1 MYKYVTFPTKQKEN
15 IMTKKQNPLELPVY
29 LFHQGTNY
37 RAYEFLGAHK
47 IRGSRKKGVMFRTW
61 APNAKAVS
69 VVGDWNYWSVGADP
83 MHKISDGIWECRV
96 DGLDEFTR
104 YKFAIETP
112 YGETVMRADPYA
124 FHTETRPNT
133 ASMIC
138 APKYKW
144 GDKKWIENR
153 AKWDMYHSPVNIYEV
168 HIGSWRKYH
177 DGNFFD
183 YRKTADELAAYAKEM
198 NYTHVEL
205 LPVTEHPFDGSW
217 GYQCLGYFAPTSR
230 YGKPEDFMYFVDT
243 LHKAGIGVIMD
254 WVPAHFPKD
263 EGGLREFDGAPCYE
277 YKNPLMGEREDWGTK
292 VFDFGRNEVRCFLA
306 SSAMYWIEKYHID
319 GIRVDA
325 VSSMLYRDY
334 GKSGNEWERNQFGGR
349 ENIEAIGMLRDINT
363 AVNKEYPGVMMV
375 AEESTSFPMVSRP
388 AADGGLGFNFK
399 WNMGWMNDTLSYMS
413 LDPIYRQ
420 HEHGKLTFGMMY
432 AFSENFI
439 LPFSHDEVVHG
450 KCSLINKM
458 PGEYDQKFA
467 GLRALFAYMMGFPGK
482 KLLFMGQEFGHFIEW
497 DEKRELDWFLLEY
510 ESHNKLQL
518 LSKELNRLYKETPA
532 CWENDEN
539 WEGFNWASCNEAGK
553 NALAFRRIAKD
564 GSQLLFAFNF
574 CPNEYKGFHVEVPK
588 NSKWEEIFSTDEER
602 FGGSGWYKNGTR
614 ESWEEGD
621 SSFAAV
627 DLAPLSA
634 AIFKKLP

>member
-1 MYKYVTFPTKQKEN
+1 
-15 IMTKKQNPLELPVY
+15 
-29 LFHQGTNY
+29 
-37 RAYEFLGAHK
+37 
-47 IRGSRKKGVMFRTW
+47 
-61 APNAKAVS
+61 
-69 VVGDWNYWSVGADP
+69 ADP
-83 MHKISDGIWECRV
+83 MHKISDSVWECRV
-96 DGLDEFTR
+96 DNLEDYTR
-104 YKFAIETP
+104 YKFAIETSWD
-112 YGETVMRADPYA
+112 EIIEKADPYA
-124 FHTETRPNT
+124 FHCETRPNT
-133 ASMIC
+133 ASMVC
-138 APKYKW
+138 SPKYKW
-144 GDKKWIENR
+144 GDKKWLENR
-153 AKWDMYHSPVNIYEV
+153 KNWDMYHSPVNIYEV
-168 HIGSWRKYH
+168 HLGSWKKYH

-183 YRKTADELAAYAKEM
+183 YRKSADELAAYAKEM

-230 YGKPEDFMYFVDT
+230 YGTPEDFMYFVDT
-243 LHKAGIGVIMD
+243 LHKNGIGVIMD

-263 EGGLREFDGAPCYE
+263 SVGLTNFDGEPCYE
-277 YKNPLMGEREDWGTK
+277 YKNPQMGEREDWGTK

-306 SSAMYWIEKYHID
+306 SSAMYWLEKYHID

-334 GKSGNEWERNQFGGR
+334 GKKDNEWERNQFGGR

-388 AADGGLGFNFK
+388 AANGGLGFNFK

-420 HEHGKLTFGMMY
+420 HHHNKLTFGMMY

-450 KCSLINKM
+450 KCSLISKM

-497 DEKRELDWFLLEY
+497 DEKKELDWFLLQY
-510 ESHNKLQL
+510 DSHRNLQS
-518 LSKELNRLYKETPA
+518 LSKELNRIYKAYPA

-539 WEGFNWASCNEAGK
+539 WEGFQWSSCDQADRNV
-553 NALAFRRIAKD
+553 LAFRRIAKD
-564 GSQLLFAFNF
+564 GSQLLFVFNF
-574 CPNEYKGFHVEVPK
+574 CPNEYRDFRVEVPMETYWK
-588 NSKWEEIFSTDEER
+588 EILSTDEKCY
-602 FGGSGWYKNGTR
+602 GGSGNYENGIR
-614 ESWEEGD
+614 EAYFDCGR
-621 SSFAAV
+621 AV
-627 DLAPLSA
+627 ISTDMAPLSA
-634 AIFKKLP
+634 AIFELV